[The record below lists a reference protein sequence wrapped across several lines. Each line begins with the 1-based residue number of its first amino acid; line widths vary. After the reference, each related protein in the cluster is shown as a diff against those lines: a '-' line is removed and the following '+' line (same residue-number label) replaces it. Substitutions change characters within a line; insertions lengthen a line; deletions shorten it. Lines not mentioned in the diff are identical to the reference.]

1 MPSAMRLDAFPIRIP
16 DPFDPPPPRRMRR
29 PLKHGQPSPGPCP
42 GCVAPFRPS
51 LGGGFNARR
60 AGGLHRAV
68 DIMAGEGAVIVN
80 ATPGIVPHKVWI
92 TTGGRKVIVPGLGKT
107 PRGGHTA
114 WIYAPDRG
122 LLTYY
127 AHALE
132 PFDLELGIELEGL
145 NLIGFVGRSGNA
157 TAADGYGC
165 PHLHFACRRCAMRKV
180 SGEWIVGLGLA
191 VDPGPELRRLIHEA

>member
-1 MPSAMRLDAFPIRIP
+1 MRLDAFPIRIP
-16 DPFDPPPPRRMRR
+16 DDFDPPIHMRR
-29 PLKHGQPSPGPCP
+29 PLKHGLPSPGPCP
-42 GCVAPFRPS
+42 GCVEPFKPRM
-51 LGGGFNARR
+51 GGGFLARR
-60 AGGLHRAV
+60 GNGLHRAV
-68 DIMAGEGAVIVN
+68 DIMAAEGAVIVN
-80 ATPGIVPHKVWI
+80 ATPGFVPHKVWAI
-92 TTGGRKVIVPGLGKT
+92 IDGKRKMISGLAKT

-132 PFDLELGIELEGL
+132 PFDLELGLELDGL

-165 PHLHFACRRCAMRKV
+165 PHLHFAARACAARKV
-180 SGEWIVGLGLA
+180 NGEWIVGLGRA
-191 VDPGPELRRLIHEA
+191 VDPGPELRRLLPSV